1 MTPQRRHKRLIQ
13 WTMAARRKRT
23 KENKENIVVVLGG
36 TGFLGRRVVR
46 HPRAHDVSVRIASR
60 HPNRGYELFGRDD
73 PNLRSVG
80 ANIHDERSGAAA
92 RMSEGGQ

>member
-1 MTPQRRHKRLIQ
+1 MTFLF
-13 WTMAARRKRT
+13 
-23 KENKENIVVVLGG
+23 
-36 TGFLGRRVVR
+36 GF
-46 HPRAHDVSVRIASR
+46 ASR